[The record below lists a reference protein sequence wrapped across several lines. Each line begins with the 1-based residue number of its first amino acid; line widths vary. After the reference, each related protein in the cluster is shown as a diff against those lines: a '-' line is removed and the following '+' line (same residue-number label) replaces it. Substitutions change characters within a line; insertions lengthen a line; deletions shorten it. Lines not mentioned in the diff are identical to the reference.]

1 MLHLI
6 FGVAG
11 GIVLGV
17 YTLAYIERCR
27 QARNYRIGMALLYP
41 KHPPPAPR
49 PKPAAPQPPPR
60 PARTPQK
67 RPGPSEWVWLGRS
80 VAVATVCLCA
90 FLVLSRL
97 ADRGV
102 PAPAPAYHRVLVTEP
117 GTSPRIVYVDTTGK
131 EITPPH

>member
-41 KHPPPAPR
+41 KPMTPAPR
-49 PKPAAPQPPPR
+49 PAPPPPPPAR
-60 PARTPQK
+60 PAPPPQK

-80 VAVATVCLCA
+80 AALATVCLGA
-90 FLVLSRL
+90 LLALSGL
-97 ADRGV
+97 ADH
-102 PAPAPAYHRVLVTEP
+102 PAPAHPQYYRVLVTEP
-117 GTSPRIVYVDTTGK
+117 GASPRIIYVDTTGK
-131 EITPPH
+131 EIAPPH

>member
-41 KHPPPAPR
+41 KPMTPTPRPAPPPPPPA
-49 PKPAAPQPPPR
+49 R
-60 PARTPQK
+60 PAPPPQK

-80 VAVATVCLCA
+80 VALATVCLCA

-97 ADRGV
+97 ADHGV
-102 PAPAPAYHRVLVTEP
+102 PASAPAYHRVLITEP
-117 GTSPRIVYVDTTGK
+117 AASPRIIYVDTNGK
-131 EITPPH
+131 EIAPPH